1 MLYPCRKQEGRR
13 ERLQEIVGEKDGNKE
28 SYREKLAQL
37 LSHNEKH
44 DCFTTGATLSLRLLF
59 LYITF
64 AKYIQLPMRR
74 RRRQVIYGSARLH
87 SSFGMSMLSQRCLV
101 RGRQGEACWQSRP
114 GPLLVCD

>member
-44 DCFTTGATLSLRLLF
+44 DCFTTGATLSLRSYFSTL
-59 LYITF
+59 
-64 AKYIQLPMRR
+64 
-74 RRRQVIYGSARLH
+74 
-87 SSFGMSMLSQRCLV
+87 
-101 RGRQGEACWQSRP
+101 
-114 GPLLVCD
+114 PLLSTFSYPCGEDDGKLFMAALASILHLGCLC